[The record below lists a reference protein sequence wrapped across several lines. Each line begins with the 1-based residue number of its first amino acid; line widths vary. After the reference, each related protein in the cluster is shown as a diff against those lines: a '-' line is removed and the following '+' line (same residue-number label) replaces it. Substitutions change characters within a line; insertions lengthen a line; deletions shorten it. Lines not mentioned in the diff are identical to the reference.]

1 VVDQFSS
8 LVNPERKI
16 QRFVVKLTGID
27 QEMLRYAPKFYEV
40 AKRIIEI
47 TEDCIIVAHN
57 AKFDYRLLK
66 TEFDRLGYDYQR
78 QSLCTVELS
87 KKLLP
92 DLPSYSLGKLTKS
105 LGIPMSKRHRAEG
118 DARATVTLLKIL
130 LDKDKEKNILENH
143 IRVKPKKQVDSKLL
157 NILEDLPRATGV
169 YFFYNEN
176 NELLYVGKSKNIHKR
191 VNQHFTNTS
200 SKSKA
205 LQKLT
210 EEVSFEIAGNELI
223 ALLKEN
229 EYIKTLKPKYNRA
242 LTKTKFTHGVIV
254 KKDKEGYLN
263 LKIRKVNDKTD
274 FLTTFSSL
282 KSARSFIEHAVEEYE
297 LCLNKTTLS
306 SGLKACFNYGIKQC
320 KGACLGQEPAEDY
333 NSRVEDLMRRYSFEK
348 EDFILTG
355 KGREPGEKSLIY
367 VKSGQV
373 YGFGY
378 FSLNLQ
384 ITNKNILERIVS
396 PIEHQRDAKHIVQSY
411 LRQYPQRFKVVDL

>member
-1 VVDQFSS
+1 M
-8 LVNPERKI
+8 
-16 QRFVVKLTGID
+16 VKLTGID

-47 TEDCIIVAHN
+47 TEGCIIVAHN

-130 LDKDKEKNILENH
+130 LDKDKNKNVLNEHILK
-143 IRVKPKKQVDSKLL
+143 KPKKQVDTKLL
-157 NILEDLPRATGV
+157 NILKDLPSATGV

-176 NELLYVGKSKNIHKR
+176 SELLYVGKSKNIHKR

-200 SKSKA
+200 SKAKA

-210 EEVSFEIAGNELI
+210 DDVSFEIAGNELM

-242 LTKTKFTHGVIV
+242 LTKTEFTHGIIV
-254 KKDKEGYLN
+254 KKDKQGYQT
-263 LKIRKVNDKTD
+263 LKIRKVNDQTD

-282 KSARSFIEHAVEEYE
+282 KSARKFIEYVVEEYS
-297 LCLNKTTLS
+297 LCLNKTALS
-306 SGLKACFNYGIKQC
+306 TGQKACFNHGIKVC
-320 KGACLGQEPAEDY
+320 YGACIGNESAEDY
-333 NSRVEDLMRRYSFEK
+333 NTRIQELIKKYSFEN
-348 EDFILTG
+348 ENFILTG

-367 VKSGQV
+367 VKSGEIF
-373 YGFGY
+373 GFGY

-384 ITNKNILERIVS
+384 FTNHDILTRIIT
-396 PIEHQRDAKHIVQSY
+396 PIEHQRDAKHIVQSF
-411 LRQYPQRFKVVDL
+411 LRQYPNRFKFIKL

>member
-1 VVDQFSS
+1 
-8 LVNPERKI
+8 
-16 QRFVVKLTGID
+16 VVKLTGID

-47 TEDCIIVAHN
+47 TEGCVIVAHN

-66 TEFDRLGYDYQR
+66 TEFNRLGFDYQR
-78 QSLCTVELS
+78 QSLCTVELA

-118 DARATVTLLKIL
+118 DAQATVALLKIL
-130 LDKDKEKNILENH
+130 LDKDADKNILKDH
-143 IRVKPKKQVDSKLL
+143 IRLKPKKQVDTKLL
-157 NILEDLPRATGV
+157 KLLEDLPKEAGV

-176 NELLYVGKSKNIHKR
+176 DELLYVGKSKNIYKR

-200 SKSKA
+200 SKSKS

-210 EEVSFEIAGNELI
+210 EEVTFEIAGNELM

-242 LTKTKFTHGVIV
+242 LTKTKFTHGIIV
-254 KKDKEGYLN
+254 KEDKDGYYN

-274 FLTTFSSL
+274 FLTTFSSQ
-282 KSARSFIEHAVEEYE
+282 KSARNFIEHVVEEYE
-297 LCLNKTTLS
+297 LCMNKTSLS
-306 SGLKACFNYGIKQC
+306 SGQKSCFNYGIKVC
-320 KGACLGQEPAEDY
+320 HGACVGKESSEEY
-333 NSRVEDLMRRYSFEK
+333 NSRIQNFNTKFTFEK
-348 EDFILTG
+348 DDFVLVG
-355 KGREPGEKSLIY
+355 NGREVGEKSLIY
-367 VKSGQV
+367 VKSGQI

-384 ITNKNILERIVS
+384 ITNKDILERIIS
-396 PIEHQRDAKHIVQSY
+396 PIRHKRDAKHIVQSY
-411 LRQYPQRFKVVDL
+411 LRQYPNRFKLVEL

>member
-1 VVDQFSS
+1 M
-8 LVNPERKI
+8 
-16 QRFVVKLTGID
+16 VKLTGID

-47 TEDCIIVAHN
+47 TEGCIIVAHN

-105 LGIPMSKRHRAEG
+105 LGIPLSKRHRAEG
-118 DARATVTLLKIL
+118 DARATVALLKIL
-130 LDKDKEKNILENH
+130 LDKDRDKNILTDH

-157 NILEDLPRATGV
+157 RLLDPLPKSSGV

-176 NELLYVGKSKNIHKR
+176 GELLYVGKSKNIYKR
-191 VNQHFTNTS
+191 VNQHFTNPG
-200 SKSKA
+200 SKSKT

-210 EEVSFEIAGNELI
+210 EEVRFEKTGNELM

-229 EYIKTLKPKYNRA
+229 QYIKTLKPKYNRA
-242 LTKTKFTHGVIV
+242 LTKTRFTHGVVISE
-254 KKDKEGYLN
+254 DKFGYKT
-263 LKIRKVNDKTD
+263 LKIKKNNEKTD

-282 KSARSFIEHAVEEYE
+282 QSARSFIENVVEEHE
-297 LCLNKTTLS
+297 LCLNKTVLGS
-306 SGLKACFNYGIKQC
+306 SQKACFNYGIKTC
-320 KGACLGQEPAEDY
+320 YGACVGKESSNVY
-333 NSRVEDLMRRYSFEK
+333 NNRVDQLINKYSFEN
-348 EDFILTG
+348 DNFILIG
-355 KGREPGEKSLIY
+355 KGRETSEKSLIWI
-367 VKSGQV
+367 KSGQV

-384 ITNKNILERIVS
+384 ITNTSILERIITPV
-396 PIEHQRDAKHIVQSY
+396 EHHRDAKHIVQSY
-411 LRQYPQRFKVVDL
+411 LRQYPNRFKILEL

>member
-1 VVDQFSS
+1 M
-8 LVNPERKI
+8 
-16 QRFVVKLTGID
+16 VKLTGID

-66 TEFDRLGYDYQR
+66 TEFNRLGFDYQR

-92 DLPSYSLGKLTKS
+92 GLPSYSLGKLTKS

-118 DARATVTLLKIL
+118 DAKATVTLLKIL
-130 LDKDKEKNILENH
+130 LDKDREKDILKSH
-143 IRVKPKKQVDSKLL
+143 IRLKPKKQVDTKLL
-157 NILEDLPRATGV
+157 NLLEALPKEAGV

-176 NELLYVGKSKNIHKR
+176 NELLYVGKSKNIYKR

-205 LQKLT
+205 LQKFT
-210 EEVSFEIAGNELI
+210 EEVRFEISGNELM

-254 KKDKEGYLN
+254 TEDKAGYLT
-263 LKIRKVNDKTD
+263 LKIRKVNDKSD

-282 KSARSFIEHAVEEYE
+282 KSARSFIEYAVEEFK
-297 LCLNKTTLS
+297 LCLNKTSLS
-306 SGLKACFNYGIKQC
+306 SGQKSCFNYSLKTC
-320 KGACLGQEPAEDY
+320 HGACLGKEPAEDY
-333 NSRVEDLMRRYSFEK
+333 NQRVQDLIKRFSFEK
-348 EDFILTG
+348 ENFILVG
-355 KGREPGEKSLIY
+355 KGREVGEKSLIY
-367 VKSGQV
+367 IKSGDV

-384 ITNKNILERIVS
+384 ITNKDILERIVS
-396 PIEHQRDAKHIVQSY
+396 QIKHERDAKHIVQSF
-411 LRQYPQRFKVVDL
+411 LRQYPQRFKMIDL

>member
-1 VVDQFSS
+1 
-8 LVNPERKI
+8 
-16 QRFVVKLTGID
+16 
-27 QEMLRYAPKFYEV
+27 MLRYAPKFYEV
-40 AKRIIEI
+40 AKRILEI

-66 TEFDRLGYDYQR
+66 TEFERLGFDYQR

-92 DLPSYSLGKLTKS
+92 GLPSYSLGKLTKS
-105 LGIPMSKRHRAEG
+105 LGIPISKRHRAEG
-118 DARATVTLLKIL
+118 DAKATVTLLKIL

-143 IRVKPKKQVDSKLL
+143 IRLKPKKQVDTKLL
-157 NILEDLPRATGV
+157 NILEGLPKAIGV

-191 VNQHFTNTS
+191 VNQHFTNSS

-210 EEVSFEIAGNELI
+210 EEVSFEIAGNELM

-242 LTKTKFTHGVIV
+242 LTKTQFTHGIIV
-254 KKDKEGYLN
+254 KRDKEGYLT

-274 FLTTFSSL
+274 FLTTFSNL

-297 LCLNKTTLS
+297 LCLNKTALNT
-306 SGLKACFNYGIKQC
+306 GQKACFNYGIKAC
-320 KGACLGQEPAEDY
+320 HGACLAKEPNKDY
-333 NSRVEDLMRRYSFEK
+333 NNRVLKLIKRYSFEN

-355 KGREPGEKSLIY
+355 KGREQGEKSLIY
-367 VKSGQV
+367 IKSGQV

-384 ITNKNILERIVS
+384 ITNKDILERIVL
-396 PIEHQRDAKHIVQSY
+396 PVEYQRDAKHIVQSF
-411 LRQYPQRFKVVDL
+411 LRQYPNRFKVIDL